1 MLARALP
8 AALLA
13 LPLLFAAGAAGA
25 HTSDDGHGHFRVE
38 LNGSTALTVTE
49 GHTGTIAVRIRCV
62 AHERSSCNY
71 SGYADQNQNNRDEFT
86 IAATTP
92 SSGGGVT
99 FGSADRKLGY
109 SIVAGLNTIALN
121 STGTVTLSAGGNTV
135 ADGTRTVTVSGT
147 TDESGGQNFFTR
159 IRDLGAIV
167 QSATLTILDDD
178 QPQLS
183 LAIADADD
191 TIAEG
196 ETTTVTATVDTA
208 PSSALTVTV
217 TAAAGVTVANAN
229 TITIPAN
236 MTSGMGSVTITAD
249 DDNVDDDGKMVVIT
263 AAATGHASGLAT
275 LTVTDNDTAAL
286 ALTEL
291 ASATNPR
298 ETVTEAGGTAAFKIA
313 LATEPTNEVRVDVT
327 SSDAGECRVS
337 TAGSATPAAMKR
349 LSFSTTTWSTP
360 QEVTLTGQNDSA
372 DDGDRDCT
380 ITLDPWSPGVP
391 PNNDAKYNVLAST
404 TFTVRNTDDDA
415 TPTVTLASSAASI
428 SENGGTATITATL
441 NRASGAATTITL
453 SAPTGTTL
461 NRTTLTIDAGDT
473 SSSDAGTA
481 TERSATL
488 TATNNTRD
496 EPNRPVT
503 VTGTASNSVPA
514 SGMLS
519 VTGAAVT
526 LTDDDAAPAVS
537 LSLTPANGMVAE
549 NGGTAEVTATLTGTT
564 SSAATTVTVTAV
576 SGLYTVEADATIV
589 IAAGMTTDAETVTIT
604 AVDNFLDDAS
614 DRSGAVTGTAQNNQG
629 AGAVTGATLTLT
641 DNDDAAV
648 TVTGLAQNTAPH
660 ETVTEAGGTATF
672 NVALATRPTANVT
685 VTVSSSNAGECR
697 VSVGSAAPGASTTL
711 TFTAANWSAAQTVT
725 LTGRD
730 DAVDDG
736 DQDCTITAA
745 AASTG
750 DTVYNSDTEVPDRM
764 FTARNTDD
772 DDAALVLS
780 ELAAS
785 MNPRETVTEG
795 GGTAAF
801 KVALA
806 SEPTADVTVTV
817 TSSDAGECRVSTAGS
832 ATPAASKTL
841 TFTAATAATLWS
853 TPQEVTLTGQND
865 DADDGD
871 VDCTITVAAA
881 STGDAVYNS
890 NSDVPDR
897 TFMARNTDDDTV
909 GLVLSKTSVMTSENT
924 ADQTVNR
931 DTFTVKLGSQP
942 TADVTVALSSSD
954 TGEATVSPASLTFSA
969 TNWNTAQTVTVTGVD
984 DALTDTP
991 QNYTITL
998 NPASTGDTA
1007 YNALVNRTVS
1017 GTNADDEAPTAS
1029 LTLSSSAIAENGGTA
1044 TVSASL
1050 DSASTAATTVTI
1062 AAVSGLYTVVGRS
1075 TITIAA
1081 SATTSADRVT
1091 IRAVDDRIENN
1102 PARTGQVTA
1111 SVSNPSALGV
1121 SSNTATAALT
1131 LTDDDMAGLA
1141 LTGLQAADPKATL
1154 AENGTAVFRVALAS
1168 APTADVTV
1176 TATSGAPGV
1185 CLVSTG
1191 GAAGSASTTLTFTSG
1206 NWSAAQAVT
1215 LTGVHDN
1222 LADGGRDCAVTLATA
1237 SAGAGGDAVYHSNTE
1252 VPDQSFTARVT
1263 EVDAVGLAVSKTSV
1277 ATSEDGTSD
1286 SFTVALRTIPSDDV
1300 TVALAVTGAADEVML
1315 SASSLTFTATT
1326 WSAPQTVTATG
1337 QDDDDLDRAQNYQI
1351 GLSTTSN
1358 DGDYSGLTATVSG
1371 TNQDNEAPTVT
1382 LELSSAAVAEGGS
1395 VTVTASLDRAVEVA
1409 TAITVSAAAGPG
1421 AAGSFRLSSNRTL
1434 TVPANS
1440 RASEGEVTIL
1450 AVDDAVD
1457 APDKTVRVRGEV
1469 GANDLGTLDPAPV
1482 TLTIEDDEAAP
1493 TVALAPASPEIWESG
1508 AGSRTEVSATLSH
1521 PSSAETRV
1529 TVRSLP
1535 GVYRVVGV
1543 APASRAG
1550 GAGRSAA
1557 PGTRQTDGEAVIVI
1571 PALRT
1576 TSDDRV
1582 LIEAVDAAGA
1592 GADQEVEIRAS
1603 AVNSQGVATA
1613 SPTAA
1618 LTVLDDETASAA
1630 LVLEPARV
1638 SEGGTARVSAELR
1651 RAVGAAVTVTISAA
1665 PGENAAAED
1674 FSLGSERVLTIPAG
1688 QTASAGSA
1696 SIATRDDG
1704 TDAPDRAVRVSAT
1717 AESSVAARTP
1727 QPVLLAIADDD
1738 ETPQVALVLTPA
1750 VIGQREP
1757 NNVSTVTAT
1766 LERPSSEATTIT
1778 VSAVGEDFRL
1788 SANKT
1793 LTVAAGATASA
1804 GTVTLTAAN
1813 AGEDAPDREV
1823 TVSGRA
1829 ANAHAIVQPADA
1841 ALTIR
1846 SGFGAEVTEVLLPEA
1861 ARAMA
1866 DSWAGAVRR
1875 RLERAA
1881 AAVASELP
1889 ALTELLAKHGAAARD
1904 GALDWKK
1911 ALAGSSFALPLNAGG
1926 GEAGGGAGE
1935 AGGEAGGGGV
1945 TAWGSGDYRD
1955 LDGEARGVKWDG
1967 EVASAHLGLD
1977 RRLANGLRVG
1987 VAASWSAA
1995 KFDYEHH
2002 GLPGEWEL
2010 EMGGAQPYLGWT
2022 TPGGVELWASA
2033 GAGSGELQ
2041 VTDGGARDTSEADMR
2056 MAAAGARGPLYAT
2069 ESGLQVSLRGEAL
2082 YSSFEVD
2089 GNDGRIQAHTAD
2101 VSRLRLALEARRERV
2116 LASGARLSPRFELGL
2131 RHDGGDGETGAGVEL
2146 GGGAEYVSGRL
2157 TASGGARALVANSN
2171 YDEWGAD
2178 LALAYAPGADGR
2190 GFSFRLAP
2198 SWGAAQSGT
2207 RELWERGAPGLNG
2220 AAEEPDPG
2228 ARLEAELGYG
2238 LKSPWSRGLLTLTL
2252 SAEAGEDGGRGLPP
2266 ERRGGA
2272 GRDGQ
2277 SGAGAG
2283 GARPAVGRRRA
2294 QPDGDRRTAL
2304 LG

>member
-1 MLARALP
+1 MTGARPARGL

-13 LPLLFAAGAAGA
+13 AAVCFAANPAAAHPLGGDSHYHFNVVLSSNTATEGQSEKIGVTLQCASHANADCNASHPGDSNRNGADF
-25 HTSDDGHGHFRVE
+25 TI
-38 LNGSTALTVTE
+38 TVTNPS
-49 GHTGTIAVRIRCV
+49 GSSNGVTQTGTTV
-62 AHERSSCNY
+62 
-71 SGYADQNQNNRDEFT
+71 
-86 IAATTP
+86 
-92 SSGGGVT
+92 
-99 FGSADRKLGY
+99 GY
-109 SIVAGLNTIALN
+109 SIPARVPGVSNLLTFGTTNTGSVQLTLQDN
-121 STGTVTLSAGGNTV
+121 STQ
-135 ADGTRTVTVSGT
+135 DGTREVTVNASRACTPGT
-147 TDESGGQNFFTR
+147 YWWYNVGG
-159 IRDLGAIV
+159 RDQCAVLG
-167 QSATLTILDDD
+167 SATLTIMDDEAPSPELVVNEGSDNATAVTEAGSADSFTVALSTNPSANVSVSVKVDDD
-178 QPQLS
+178 DTDECEVS
-183 LAIADADD
+183 LDGGNNYLAAGNSGTLTFVPTGGSTTAARTELWGTAQTVTVRAVDDTTSGEADATCDVELD
-191 TIAEG
+191 PSSTDADYNG
-196 ETTTVTATVDTA
+196 LSTATVD
-208 PSSALTVTV
+208 V
-217 TAAAGVTVANAN
+217 
-229 TITIPAN
+229 
-236 MTSGMGSVTITAD
+236 
-249 DDNVDDDGKMVVIT
+249 
-263 AAATGHASGLAT
+263 
-275 LTVTDNDTAAL
+275 TVTDNDL
-286 ALTEL
+286 ALSVNSVSGEGFSMGEGLTSTFRLSSNL
-291 ASATNPR
+291 AVPEQVTIALSVTPVSPTVAADVTLSTTSLTIASGMNDSGTFVVTAVDDDVDKGQNTYSFLVNVDATGGNVEDRTFQVDITDNDDAAVALSDLAQSMNPR
-298 ETVTEAGGTAAFKIA
+298 ETVTEAGGTATFDVA
-313 LATEPTNEVRVDVT
+313 LTTQPSAAVT
-327 SSDAGECRVS
+327 VAVSSSDDGECRVS
-337 TAGSATPAAMKR
+337 TAGSATPAASKTLTFTAMN
-349 LSFSTTTWSTP
+349 WSTA
-360 QEVTLTGQNDSA
+360 QTVTLTGQDDDA
-372 DDGDRDCT
+372 DDGDQDCT
-380 ITLDPWSPGVP
+380 ITAAASSPGSGGDAVYNSDTEVP
-391 PNNDAKYNVLAST
+391 DVS
-404 TFTVRNTDDDA
+404 FTARN
-415 TPTVTLASSAASI
+415 
-428 SENGGTATITATL
+428 
-441 NRASGAATTITL
+441 
-453 SAPTGTTL
+453 
-461 NRTTLTIDAGDT
+461 
-473 SSSDAGTA
+473 
-481 TERSATL
+481 
-488 TATNNTRD
+488 
-496 EPNRPVT
+496 
-503 VTGTASNSVPA
+503 
-514 SGMLS
+514 
-519 VTGAAVT
+519 
-526 LTDDDAAPAVS
+526 
-537 LSLTPANGMVAE
+537 
-549 NGGTAEVTATLTGTT
+549 
-564 SSAATTVTVTAV
+564 
-576 SGLYTVEADATIV
+576 
-589 IAAGMTTDAETVTIT
+589 
-604 AVDNFLDDAS
+604 
-614 DRSGAVTGTAQNNQG
+614 
-629 AGAVTGATLTLT
+629 T
-641 DNDDAAV
+641 DNDDAAL

-685 VTVSSSNAGECR
+685 VTVSSSDAGECR
-697 VSVGSAAPGASTTL
+697 VSVGSAAPGISTTL
-711 TFTAANWSAAQTVT
+711 TFSAANWSAARTVT

-745 AASTG
+745 AASIG
-750 DTVYNSDTEVPDRM
+750 DTVYNSDTEVPDVT

-780 ELAAS
+780 ELAES

-806 SEPTADVTVTV
+806 SEPMADVTVTV

-832 ATPAASKTL
+832 TTPAASKTL

-865 DADDGD
+865 NADDGD
-871 VDCTITVAAA
+871 VDCTITVAAT
-881 STGDAVYNS
+881 STGDALYNS

-909 GLVLSKTSVMTSENT
+909 GLVLSKTSVMTSEDTSNP
-924 ADQTVNR
+924 AANR

-942 TADVTVALSSSD
+942 TATVTVGVAL
-954 TGEATVSPASLTFSA
+954 TGSNTDEATVSPSSLTF
-969 TNWNTAQTVTVTGVD
+969 TMTTWNTAQTVTVTGVD
-984 DALTDTP
+984 DSLTDTP

-998 NPASTGDTA
+998 DPASTGDTA
-1007 YNALVNRTVS
+1007 YDALMNVTVS

-1029 LTLSSSAIAENGGTA
+1029 LTLSSSSIAENGGTA

-1050 DSASTAATTVTI
+1050 DSASTAATTVTVQ
-1062 AAVSGLYTVVGRS
+1062 AAAGLYTVVGGN

-1091 IRAVDDRIENN
+1091 IRAVDDRIENS

-1121 SSNTATAALT
+1121 SSATATAALT

-1154 AENGTAVFRVALAS
+1154 AENGTAAFRVALAS
-1168 APTADVTV
+1168 APTGTVTV
-1176 TATSGAPGV
+1176 AASSGAPGV

-1191 GAAGSASTTLTFTSG
+1191 GAAGSASTTLTFTDG

-1222 LADGGRDCAVTLATA
+1222 LAAGGRDCAVTLATA

-1263 EVDAVGLAVSKTSV
+1263 EVDAVGLALSKMSV

-1382 LELSSAAVAEGGS
+1382 LELSSATVAEGGS
-1395 VTVTASLDRAVEVA
+1395 VAVTASLDRAVEVA

-1440 RASEGEVTIL
+1440 RSSAGEVTIT

-1482 TLTIEDDEAAP
+1482 TLTIRDDEEAP
-1493 TVALAPASPEIWESG
+1493 SVALAPASAEIWESG

-1521 PSSAETRV
+1521 PSSAETRI

-1543 APASRAG
+1543 APASRTS
-1550 GAGRSAA
+1550 GAARSAA
-1557 PGTRQTDGEAVIVI
+1557 PGTRQTEGEAVIVI

-1582 LIEAVDAAGA
+1582 IIEALDVAGA
-1592 GADQEVEIRAS
+1592 GADQEVEIRAT

-1618 LTVLDDETASAA
+1618 LTVLDDETASAS

-1665 PGENAAAED
+1665 PGENATAED

-1688 QTASAGSA
+1688 ETSSAGSA

-1704 TDAPDRAVRVSAT
+1704 TDAPDRTVAVSAT
-1717 AESSVAARTP
+1717 AESSVATRTP
-1727 QPVLLAIADDD
+1727 QPAQLTIADDD
-1738 ETPQVALVLTPA
+1738 ETPQAALVLRPA
-1750 VIGQREP
+1750 VIGQREGY
-1757 NNVSTVTAT
+1757 NMSTVTAT

-1778 VSAVGEDFRL
+1778 VSATGEDFRL
-1788 SANKT
+1788 SENKT
-1793 LTVAAGATASA
+1793 LTVAAGSTASA
-1804 GTVTLTAAN
+1804 GTVTLTAVG
-1813 AGEDAPDREV
+1813 GEEQAPDREV
-1823 TVSGRA
+1823 IVSGRA
-1829 ANAHAIVQPADA
+1829 ENAHAVVQPADA
-1841 ALTIR
+1841 TLTIR
-1846 SGFGAEVTEVLLPEA
+1846 SGAGSEVTEVLLPEA

-1866 DSWAGAVRR
+1866 DSRASAVRR
-1875 RLERAA
+1875 RLESADAA
-1881 AAVASELP
+1881 AAPELP
-1889 ALTELLAKHGAAARD
+1889 ALTELLAKHGASVQD
-1904 GALDWKK
+1904 DTLDWKK
-1911 ALAGSSFALPLNAGG
+1911 TLAGSSFTLPLNA
-1926 GEAGGGAGE
+1926 
-1935 AGGEAGGGGV
+1935 AGGEAGGGV
-1945 TAWGSGDYRD
+1945 TVWGSGDYRD

-1967 EVASAHLGLD
+1967 DVASAHLGLD
-1977 RRLANGLRVG
+1977 RKLANGLRVG
-1987 VAASWSAA
+1987 LAASWSEA
-1995 KFDYEHH
+1995 KFDYDHR
-2002 GLPGEWEL
+2002 GLTGKWEL
-2010 EMGGAQPYLGWT
+2010 EMGSAQPYLGWT
-2022 TPGGVELWASA
+2022 TPGGLELWTSA
-2033 GAGSGELQ
+2033 GAGSGELE
-2041 VTDGGARDTSEADMR
+2041 VRDGGARDTSDADMR

-2082 YSSFEVD
+2082 YANFEVD
-2089 GNDGRIQAHTAD
+2089 GNGGRIQGYTAD
-2101 VSRLRLALEARRERV
+2101 VSRLRLALEARRDRA

-2146 GGGAEYVSGRL
+2146 GGGAEYASGRL
-2157 TASGGARALVANSN
+2157 TASGGARALVANSD

-2198 SWGAAQSGT
+2198 SWGTAQSGAQK
-2207 RELWERGAPGLNG
+2207 LWEQGAPGLNG
-2220 AAEEPDPG
+2220 AAEEPDSS

-2252 SAEAGEDGGRGLPP
+2252 GGEAGEDAGAACRLKGAVALDATATLGLELEVRDPP
-2266 ERRGGA
+2266 SGGA
-2272 GRDGQ
+2272 ERSLMVTGELRF
-2277 SGAGAG
+2277 
-2283 GARPAVGRRRA
+2283 
-2294 QPDGDRRTAL
+2294 
-2304 LG
+2304 